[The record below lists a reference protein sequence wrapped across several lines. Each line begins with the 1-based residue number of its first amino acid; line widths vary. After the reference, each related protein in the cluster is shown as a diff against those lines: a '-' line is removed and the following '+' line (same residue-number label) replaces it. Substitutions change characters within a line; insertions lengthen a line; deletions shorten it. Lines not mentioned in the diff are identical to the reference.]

1 MAEGDHILDVRQ
13 AKARDLDWIRTVTT
27 EAYAI
32 YLPVLGYPPVP
43 VDEDYG
49 PRIDASE
56 VFIFQHSGEDVGL
69 MVVEEHD
76 GYLELFSIAV
86 ATSAQSKGIGRA
98 MLKWLENRAAEKNKP
113 QIRLYTNA
121 LMHRNIEIYTRVGY
135 RETGRRP
142 NPRRPQFTIVDMVKT
157 ISH

>member
-49 PRIDASE
+49 PRIDASDLAWKPLAHAP
-56 VFIFQHSGEDVGL
+56 QH
-69 MVVEEHD
+69 EHLAPRD
-76 GYLELFSIAV
+76 
-86 ATSAQSKGIGRA
+86 
-98 MLKWLENRAAEKNKP
+98 
-113 QIRLYTNA
+113 
-121 LMHRNIEIYTRVGY
+121 HRSPDRRV
-135 RETGRRP
+135 
-142 NPRRPQFTIVDMVKT
+142 
-157 ISH
+157 